1 MASLNQHL
9 VTGSYPVEWQGH
21 YIGGEWTQ
29 GEKKYEEKISL
40 NPSRGTPLLAFTTA
54 KEMMTQAVDAAD
66 ESFGILQEITFEQRI
81 AIIKRMADEFRS
93 QKDLIAK
100 CLQLEIGKPAWEAHH
115 DVAATCDYLDWCAA
129 HGPKI
134 KENLLAPAMVG
145 NSKPGD
151 YDLHPIGVCTAYLP
165 FSTPTTSFGF
175 FFAGAIIAG
184 CPLVLV
190 SSTQAALCTMLF
202 TEIVSKLDLP
212 KGVFNTVFGGFTE
225 FKSALNDTRVKAVIY
240 TGSKEHCDKL
250 RKDHKG
256 FRNRQLIL
264 QSGGKNAALVHSSA
278 DLDKAVRNI
287 IYGAFRSAGQL
298 CSSTSRVFVFRSLL
312 PEFIEKISKAVSH
325 MPIGP
330 SDQLE
335 DGPNDGPLMGP
346 LYSKK
351 SVEKFLR
358 FQTMAH
364 RDALE
369 NIHWGKEFDDG
380 SGGFFVYP
388 GIHLMKE
395 FDESSAFQSNILFS
409 PDLSIYSYDVLN
421 EAIEKMNA
429 TESCLSMAFFGDAHI
444 LRDRSHLFHAP
455 NLLVNA
461 PTTELE
467 AHLPLAGRSLS
478 GHHRYHGP
486 GLALYLSYPQAFRDN
501 PEDNELI
508 MTWPWP

>member
-9 VTGSYPVEWQGH
+9 VTGSYPVNWPGH
-21 YIGGEWTQ
+21 YIDGEWNQ
-29 GEKKYEEKISL
+29 GEKKHEEKISL
-40 NPSRGTPLLAFTTA
+40 NPSRGTPIMVFTTG
-54 KEMMTQAVDAAD
+54 KDMMTQAIDAAHA
-66 ESFGILQEITFEQRI
+66 SFGSMQEIEFGQRI
-81 AIIKRMADEFRS
+81 QIIKRMAEEFRNN
-93 QKDLIAK
+93 KAIIAK
-100 CLQLEIGKPAWEAHH
+100 CIQLEIGKPAWEAHH
-115 DVAATCDYLDWCAA
+115 DVAVTCDYLEWCAA
-129 HGPKI
+129 HGSNI
-134 KENLLAPAMVG
+134 KDNLLAPAMVG

-151 YDLHPIGVCTAYLP
+151 FNLHPIGLSTAYLP
-165 FSTPTTSFGF
+165 FSTPATSFGF
-175 FFAGAIIAG
+175 YFTGAILAG
-184 CPLVLV
+184 CPMILV
-190 SSTQAALCTMLF
+190 SSTQAALCSLLF
-202 TEIVSKLDLP
+202 TELVSKLELP

-225 FKSALNDTRVKAVIY
+225 FKSALTDSRVKAVIY

-250 RKDHKG
+250 RKEHKG

-298 CSSTSRVFVFRSLL
+298 CSSTSQVFVFRSQL
-312 PEFIEKISKAVSH
+312 PEFIDKISKAVGDIN
-325 MPIGP
+325 IGP
-330 SDQLE
+330 TDNLE
-335 DGPNDGPLMGP
+335 EGPNDGPMMGP

-369 NIHWGKEFDDG
+369 NINWGKEFNDG

-388 GIHLMKE
+388 GIHMMKS
-395 FDESSAFQSNILFS
+395 FDSNSAFQSNILFS
-409 PDLSIYSYDVLN
+409 PDIAIYSYDVLN
-421 EAIEKMNA
+421 EAIEKMNS

-444 LRDRSHLFHAP
+444 LKDRSHLFHAP

-467 AHLPLAGRSLS
+467 ANLPLAGRSLS

-486 GLALYLSYPQAFRDN
+486 GLALYLSYPQAFRNN
-501 PEDNELI
+501 PDDDKLI